1 VIVKILALTGVVM
14 SLPPVL
20 VWMER
25 KISAHMQE
33 RVGPSRVGPF
43 GLLQPFA
50 DVVKA
55 ILKEVIVPH
64 EADRTLFLLAPLLVF
79 LPAGLLA
86 AVVPFGNQIT
96 IGGHTLTLAIA
107 DPSFGLLFVL
117 ALGPLEVVGLAVA
130 GWASNNKYSLLGGLR
145 SAAQLV
151 SYEVALALA
160 VLPVILT
167 AGSLRL
173 QDVVLSQSGTML
185 GFLPEWNVFRHPVAF
200 VIFLV
205 AMLAENN
212 RAPFDLPE
220 AEAELVGGYH
230 TEYTGMKFALFFF
243 AEYLAM
249 IGLSGLMVTL
259 FLGGWYFPGMD
270 PAAATL
276 GAGLLSFAVFM
287 TKLFAVFFVV
297 IWIRWTL
304 PRFRFDQ
311 LMSVGWRSLIPIGL
325 VNLLVT
331 SLLVRP

>member
-1 VIVKILALTGVVM
+1 
-14 SLPPVL
+14 
-20 VWMER
+20 
-25 KISAHMQE
+25 
-33 RVGPSRVGPF
+33 
-43 GLLQPFA
+43 
-50 DVVKA
+50 
-55 ILKEVIVPH
+55 
-64 EADRTLFLLAPLLVF
+64 
-79 LPAGLLA
+79 
-86 AVVPFGNQIT
+86 
-96 IGGHTLTLAIA
+96 
-107 DPSFGLLFVL
+107 
-117 ALGPLEVVGLAVA
+117 
-130 GWASNNKYSLLGGLR
+130 
-145 SAAQLV
+145 V